1 MVTSGFFNSMNGDRL
16 YNADEMTLYFDG
28 LVSDGVY
35 ASVAEAMV
43 VKANTGMEIT
53 VGAGRALVKLRW
65 CKNDAELPITL
76 NPADVQYGRYDLIV
90 LRCNLSE
97 AAREITIDIKS
108 GEPAQT
114 PKYPEIVDTEVIKEM
129 PLAAVYV
136 KKNATTIYQ
145 SDITDLRGSAQC
157 PWVTGLIRQVDTS
170 QLFLQYQTAY
180 ETFYKQ
186 STEAFNEYF
195 NGKMAEINAW
205 YATLTETLNVNTQIR
220 KYQSSQEIAAYDEAV
235 NFIYMMIPEYEKGD
249 IVLVHVDGVMFIE
262 GTEFFVSG
270 SGDGARIT
278 FPAASMPNV
287 GSVVTVLVIKSVIG
301 DGAVVSTAGQIVLNL
316 DNTVIGA
323 AGNMT
328 TTGAVE
334 TVAEEGE

>member
-1 MVTSGFFNSMNGDRL
+1 MAVTSGFFNSMNGDRL

-35 ASVAEAMV
+35 SGVDDAMI
-43 VKANTGMEIT
+43 VKSNTGMEIT

-65 CKNDAELPITL
+65 CRNDAELPLTIS
-76 NPADVQYGRYDLIV
+76 PADVQYGRYDLVV
-90 LRCNLSE
+90 LRCDLSE
-97 AAREITIDIKS
+97 TARDITIDVKP

-114 PKYPEIVDTEVIKEM
+114 PKYPEIVNTETIKEM
-129 PLAAVYV
+129 PLAAIYV

-145 SDITDLRGSAQC
+145 SDIADLRGSAQC

-170 QLFLQYQTAY
+170 ELFLQYQTAY

-205 YATLTETLNVNTQIR
+205 YATLTETLAVNTQLR
-220 KYQSSQEIAAYDEAV
+220 KYQSVYEITDADIDYG
-235 NFIYMMIPEYEKGD
+235 NFIYMQIPEYQKSD

-262 GTEFFVSG
+262 GKEFFVQG
-270 SGDGARIT
+270 SGVATRIV
-278 FPAASMPNV
+278 FHASSLPKS
-287 GSVVTVLVIKSVIG
+287 GSVVTTIVIKSIIG
-301 DGAVVSTAGQIVLNL
+301 DAVQKATAGQAILTM
-316 DNTVIGA
+316 DGA
-323 AGNMT
+323 LEA
-328 TTGAVE
+328 TTG
-334 TVAEEGE
+334 TMQLIEEG

>member
-65 CKNDAELPITL
+65 CKNDAELPLTL

-145 SDITDLRGSAQC
+145 SDITDLRGSASC

-220 KYQSSQEIAAYDEAV
+220 KYQSSQEIDAYAKEAG
-235 NFIYMMIPEYEKGD
+235 FIYMMIPEYAKGD
-249 IVLVHVDGVMFIE
+249 IVLLHVDGVMFIE
-262 GTEFFVSG
+262 NTEFAVVG
-270 SGDGARIT
+270 SGDGARIVFT
-278 FPAASMPNV
+278 TKSMPNT

-301 DGAVVSTAGQIVLNL
+301 DGATVASAGAITLNL
-316 DNTVIGA
+316 
-323 AGNMT
+323 
-328 TTGAVE
+328 E
-334 TVAEEGE
+334 TVVHGTVGNAVTVEGE

>member
-114 PKYPEIVDTEVIKEM
+114 PKYPEIVDTETIKEM

-145 SDITDLRGSAQC
+145 SDITDLRGSASC

-180 ETFYKQ
+180 EAFYKQ

-220 KYQSSQEIAAYDEAV
+220 KYQSSQEIDAYAKEAG
-235 NFIYMMIPEYEKGD
+235 FIYMMIPEYAKGD
-249 IVLVHVDGVMFIE
+249 IVLLHVDGVMFIE
-262 GTEFFVSG
+262 NTEFAVIG
-270 SGDGARIT
+270 SGDGARVV
-278 FPAASMPNV
+278 FAAGSMPNT
-287 GSVVTVLVIKSVIG
+287 GSVVTVLVIKSIIG
-301 DGAVVSTAGQIVLNL
+301 DSISNDIYGNLMLTANGVVGTSI
-316 DNTVIGA
+316 
-323 AGNMT
+323 AGNI
-328 TTGAVE
+328 E
-334 TVAEEGE
+334 ILEEE